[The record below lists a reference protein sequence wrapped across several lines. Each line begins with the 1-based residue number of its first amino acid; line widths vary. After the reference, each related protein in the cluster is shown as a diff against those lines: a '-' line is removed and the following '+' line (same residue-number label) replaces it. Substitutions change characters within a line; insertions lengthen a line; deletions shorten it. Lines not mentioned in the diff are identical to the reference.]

1 METIPLRVIA
11 RVSNGRTS
19 AADEDWGALESAI
32 VVEPGLEPALAGLA
46 EWSHVLVVFH
56 MDRDPGHEPPAL
68 VRRPRGRADMPEIGV
83 FAQRGR
89 NRPNPIG
96 VTAVRIERVA
106 PDRLIVRGLDALDGT
121 PVLDLKPYAPAF
133 DRVES
138 PRVPAWFER
147 LMLGY
152 F

>member
-1 METIPLRVIA
+1 MESLPQRVVA
-11 RVSNGRTS
+11 RVVNGRTS
-19 AADEDWGALESAI
+19 AADEGWGAVTSAI
-32 VVEPGLEPALAGLA
+32 VVEPGLEPALAGLGD
-46 EWSHVLVVFH
+46 WSHVLVVFA
-56 MDRDPGHEPPAL
+56 MDRDPDGEPPRL
-68 VRRPRGRADMPEIGV
+68 VRRPRGRADMPELGV

-96 VTAVRIERVA
+96 VTAVPIVRVEH
-106 PDRLIVRGLDALDGT
+106 DRVIVRGLDALDGT

-147 LMLGY
+147 LMQGY